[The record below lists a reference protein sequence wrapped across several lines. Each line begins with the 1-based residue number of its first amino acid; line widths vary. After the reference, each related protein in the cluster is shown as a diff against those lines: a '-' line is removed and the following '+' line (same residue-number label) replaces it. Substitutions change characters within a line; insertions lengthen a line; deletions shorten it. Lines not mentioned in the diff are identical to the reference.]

1 MKAKNLEVGHVYK
14 VQLAY
19 SRIAGDEYFIMLLL
33 RKTSDELIFA
43 TYNSADNTWY
53 IPDTWN
59 YDFDSN
65 KFQEYKPRML
75 TNSDR
80 RGIIESLFRE
90 VK

>member
-14 VQLAY
+14 VHLSYSLATD
-19 SRIAGDEYFIMLLL
+19 DEYFIMLLL

-43 TYNSADNTWY
+43 TYNSSDNTWY

-59 YDFDSN
+59 YDFESD
-65 KFQEYKPRML
+65 KFQEYRPRML
-75 TNSDR
+75 TDSDR